1 MTGRRGESVIRIVIA
16 EDEPLLRSGLKALVQ
31 YDGDIEVVAEADQGG
46 AALARTREARPDVV
60 LMDIRMPG
68 VDGVAATQLIREDPA
83 LEDVRVLMLTTFG
96 EEETVLE
103 ALRAGAAGYL
113 LKDVGAEELRQAIR
127 EVASGRPALS
137 PTAMSTV
144 MEVAAA
150 GSPADPTVVERLTE
164 REAEV
169 LTEIGRG
176 LSNAEIARQLYISP
190 ATARTYVSRLLAK
203 LEARDRAQLVAI
215 AHRAGLVGGRS

>member
-1 MTGRRGESVIRIVIA
+1 MIRIVIA

-31 YDGDIEVVAEADQGG
+31 YDRDIEVVAEAGQGG
-46 AALARTREARPDVV
+46 AALARTRELRPDVV

-68 VDGVAATQLIREDPA
+68 IDGVVATRLIREDPT
-83 LEDVRVLMLTTFG
+83 LDDVSILVLTTFG
-96 EEETVLE
+96 DEETVLE

-113 LKDVGAEELRQAIR
+113 LKDVGAAELRQAIR
-127 EVASGRPALS
+127 AVACGQPALS
-137 PTAMSTV
+137 PAAMSAV
-144 MEVAAA
+144 MQAATSHSA
-150 GSPADPTVVERLTE
+150 ADPGIIEHLTP

-169 LTEIGRG
+169 LAEIGTGR
-176 LSNAEIARQLYISP
+176 SNDEIAERLYISP

-215 AHRAGLVGGRS
+215 AHRAGLVRGQ